1 MDNVESASNS
11 LVRKLSKVR
20 GRVREGREKGEG
32 VKGEERGGEVRTEN
46 CEGAHDRSEG
56 GV

>member
-20 GRVREGREKGEG
+20 GGVREGREKGEG
-32 VKGEERGGEVRTEN
+32 VRDEERGGEVKIEN
-46 CEGAHDRSEG
+46 C
-56 GV
+56 

>member
-20 GRVREGREKGEG
+20 GGVREGREKGEG
-32 VKGEERGGEVRTEN
+32 VRDGERGGEVKIEN
-46 CEGAHDRSEG
+46 C
-56 GV
+56 